1 MTNTELFDKVVK
13 LAKAVGVD
21 IKSLRES
28 LNNTSAPN
36 TSTLATKEE
45 VKELEKKI
53 AKASGTPTINLS
65 VEPNG
70 DVYADI
76 EYPNNPSPTPSP
88 APATRANATPASSQ
102 DTIPYGTTKTYLVNW
117 GIAVAG
123 SPGTGRGYL
132 EWSPISGF
140 GKLHLDIKMTQ
151 NSGNGNVIATL
162 PANAPVPSVLLET
175 AVDASNNSIYVEPN
189 SRNIKGWGV
198 TGNNKRY
205 IFDIIGFWKELK

>member
-1 MTNTELFDKVVK
+1 MTNKELFEKVVQ
-13 LAKAVGVD
+13 LAKAVGLD

-28 LNNTSAPN
+28 SINTSN
-36 TSTLATKEE
+36 LATKDE
-45 VKELEKKI
+45 VKELEKKVTS
-53 AKASGTPTINLS
+53 ASGTPTINLS

-76 EYPNNPSPTPSP
+76 EYPNNPTPS
-88 APATRANATPASSQ
+88 TRANTTATPTPATSTTQ
-102 DTIPYGTTKTYLVNW
+102 DAIPYGTTKKYDVIW

-198 TGNNKRY
+198 TGSNKRY

>member
-53 AKASGTPTINLS
+53 AKAAGTPTINLS

-76 EYPNNPSPTPSP
+76 EYPNNPTPTP
-88 APATRANATPASSQ
+88 ATSTTQ
-102 DTIPYGTTKTYLVNW
+102 DAIPYGTTKKYNVIW

-162 PANAPVPSVLLET
+162 PANAPVPSDLLET

>member
-13 LAKAVGVD
+13 LAKAIGID
-21 IKSLRES
+21 IKSLKES
-28 LNNTSAPN
+28 SINTAN
-36 TSTLATKEE
+36 LATKDE
-45 VKELEKKI
+45 VKELEKKVTS
-53 AKASGTPTINLS
+53 ASGTPTINLS

-76 EYPNNPSPTPSP
+76 EYPNNPTPTPSP
-88 APATRANATPASSQ
+88 APATRANAPASSQ
-102 DTIPYGTTKTYLVNW
+102 DTIPYGTTKTYIVNW
-117 GIAVAG
+117 GIAQAG
-123 SPGTGRGYL
+123 SPGAGRGYL

-175 AVDASNNSIYVEPN
+175 AVDASNASIYVEPN

-198 TGNNKRY
+198 VGNNKRY